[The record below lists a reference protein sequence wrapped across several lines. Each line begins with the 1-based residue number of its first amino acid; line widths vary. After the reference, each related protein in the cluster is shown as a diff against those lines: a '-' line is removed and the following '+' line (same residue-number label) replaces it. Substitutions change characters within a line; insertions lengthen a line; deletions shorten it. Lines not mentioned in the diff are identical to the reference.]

1 MSFDLKIVKG
11 DLALDSSGDL
21 ATVENTPKLVQDI
34 LKIVSTQIGSNPFF
48 PWYGSPVTK
57 ALVGKAYDKRFV
69 SAVATTQLRA
79 TLETLQQL
87 QLIQLKTDQMVTPQ
101 EQIAA
106 IQNVLVQRDT
116 IDPRN
121 FLVTLTVLNKAFR
134 STQVSLKVT
143 L

>member
-1 MSFDLKIVKG
+1 MSFDLKVIGG
-11 DLALDSSGDL
+11 DLAISNGDL
-21 ATVENTPKLVQDI
+21 ATVENSEKLVQDV
-34 LKIVSTQIGSNPFF
+34 LKVVTTPIGSNPFF
-48 PWYGSPVTK
+48 PWYGSPISK
-57 ALVGKAYDKRFV
+57 SLIGKAYDQNFV
-69 SAVATTQLRA
+69 ADIATTQLRA
-79 TLETLQQL
+79 SLETLQKM
-87 QLIQLKTDQMVTPQ
+87 QLIQMRTDQMVTPQ

-106 IQNVLVQRDT
+106 IQDVLVRRDS

>member
-11 DLALDSSGDL
+11 DLALSSTGDL
-21 ATVENTPKLVQDI
+21 ATVENTTKLVQDI
-34 LKIVSTQIGSNPFF
+34 LKILTTQIGSNPFF
-48 PWYGSPVTK
+48 PWYGSPISK
-57 ALVGKAYDKRFV
+57 SLVGKAYEKRFI
-69 SAVATTQLRA
+69 SAIATTQLRS
-79 TLETLQQL
+79 TLGTLQQL
-87 QLIQLKTDQMVTPQ
+87 QQIQLRTDQMVTPQ

-106 IQNVLVQRDT
+106 IQNVSVQRDT

-121 FLVTLTVLNKAFR
+121 FLLTLTVLNKAFR